1 MPISEKK
8 KVMEKIAKLPPE
20 IQRRL
25 IDQMDGAQLMADYM
39 AQKGEHHAESKK
51 A

>member
-39 AQKGEHHAESKK
+39 AQKEADHGKDHR
-51 A
+51 